1 MYQQKYQHSSGYCQC
16 SVCYSPGAINSL
28 IRYYLHLHYKICYS
42 VRAING
48 IIRYYMNLKYHNLQA
63 GAGSMERHV
72 LEVLSRAGKLVVR
85 ARDLE
90 DKLGFSRAASN
101 LMLSRLC
108 KKGWAQRLQPAQYRI
123 LPLGSESSNPMPD
136 DAWAI
141 AAALFSPCYLSG
153 WTAAEHWELTE
164 QIFNATVVFT
174 GKKQKRKDLLV
185 SGLKY
190 RLKFID
196 PKNIFGIKK
205 LWSSNSQIQI
215 ADIHRTIIDILDDP
229 EIGGGG
235 RHALDIVKAYFSH
248 EEFNPEILFQY
259 AEKLGRGAVLK
270 RLGFIAE
277 KLGSFS
283 SPLLEKIH
291 ANIKTGIINFD
302 SSGPSTGPIVR
313 KWGIRVNIPLGDLQ

>member
-1 MYQQKYQHSSGYCQC
+1 
-16 SVCYSPGAINSL
+16 
-28 IRYYLHLHYKICYS
+28 
-42 VRAING
+42 
-48 IIRYYMNLKYHNLQA
+48 MNLEYHNIQA
-63 GAGSMERHV
+63 GAGQSERHV
-72 LEVLSRAGKLVVR
+72 LEVLSRIGKSVIR

-90 DKLGFSRAASN
+90 DNLGLSRAASN

-108 KKGWAQRLQPAQYRI
+108 KKGWLQRLRPAQYRI
-123 LPLGSESSNPMPD
+123 VPLGSESSNPVPE

-164 QIFNATVVFT
+164 QIFNSTVVFT
-174 GKKQKRKDLLV
+174 GIKQKRKDLLV

-190 RLKFID
+190 RLKSID
-196 PKNIFGIKK
+196 QKNIFGIKK

-235 RHALDIVKAYFSH
+235 RHALDIVKAYFLH
-248 EEFNPEILFQY
+248 KDANLEMLFQY
-259 AEKLGRGAVLK
+259 AEKLSHGAVFK

-277 KLGSFS
+277 KFEKFS
-283 SPLLEKIH
+283 SSLLEKIH
-291 ANIKTGIINFD
+291 ANIKSGIINFD
-302 SSGPSTGPIVR
+302 SGGPSTGPIIR
-313 KWGIRVNIPLGDLQ
+313 KWGIRINIPLGDLL